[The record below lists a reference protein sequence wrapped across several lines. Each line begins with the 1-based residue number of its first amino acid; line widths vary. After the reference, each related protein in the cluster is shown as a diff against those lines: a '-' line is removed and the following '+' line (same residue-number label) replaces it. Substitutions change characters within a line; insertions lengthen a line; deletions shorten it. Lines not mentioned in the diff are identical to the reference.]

1 MRPPGHHAWRGRA
14 GGFCFLCNAGIAARH
29 AQKEYGVGK
38 VAVLD
43 FDVHHGDGEYLE
55 ERIYGNI
62 LDNYAHRDADF
73 SDLAGISSQCLS
85 VTY

>member
-14 GGFCFLCNAGIAARH
+14 GGFCFLNNAGIAARH

-43 FDVHHGDGEYLE
+43 FDVHHGDGEFLE
-55 ERIYGNI
+55 E
-62 LDNYAHRDADF
+62 
-73 SDLAGISSQCLS
+73 C
-85 VTY
+85 